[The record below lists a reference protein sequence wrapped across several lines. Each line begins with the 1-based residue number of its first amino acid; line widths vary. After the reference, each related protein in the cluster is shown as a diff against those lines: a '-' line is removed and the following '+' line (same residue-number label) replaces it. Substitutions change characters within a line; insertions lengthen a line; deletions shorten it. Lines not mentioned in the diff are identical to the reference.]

1 LGKQGFN
8 AKQAKKIIDT
18 VIQEEDTKPRSVWD
32 FVQGVT
38 AVARNI
44 KHTDDRLDMEKIAGK
59 LMTKAIH

>member
-1 LGKQGFN
+1 M
-8 AKQAKKIIDT
+8 
-18 VIQEEDTKPRSVWD
+18 IQEEDDKPRSVWD

-59 LMTKAIH
+59 LMDKAIH